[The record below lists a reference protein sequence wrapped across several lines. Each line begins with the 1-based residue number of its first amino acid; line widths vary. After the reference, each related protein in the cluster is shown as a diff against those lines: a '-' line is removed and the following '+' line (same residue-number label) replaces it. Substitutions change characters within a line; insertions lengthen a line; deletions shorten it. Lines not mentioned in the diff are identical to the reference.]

1 MDDIIIDIDIDAEF
15 NADTD
20 YERDILNSE
29 GY

>member
-1 MDDIIIDIDIDAEF
+1 MDDIIIDIDNDADY

-20 YERDILNSE
+20 YERAILDSE